1 MRLKKRL
8 LDGQPETQ
16 DGDKIILS
24 FDKDDVDTLDF
35 VASSSNLRAAIFGL
49 EAKSKFDIKR
59 MLWLPPDAQFHSIL
73 TNSRNGGQ
81 HHSCYC
87 NYQCNDSCVVCF
99 TGIQSSKE

>member
-8 LDGQPETQ
+8 LDGQPGTQ
-16 DGDKIILS
+16 DGDKIMLS

-59 MLWLPPDAQFHSIL
+59 MLQLPPDVQFH
-73 TNSRNGGQ
+73 
-81 HHSCYC
+81 
-87 NYQCNDSCVVCF
+87 
-99 TGIQSSKE
+99 